1 MVASSGRTVVER
13 DDSLLTKA
21 SAACCKEDEGNGSGM
36 GEVADV
42 TNGTDRDVGSD
53 SVTFV
58 AWFRALV
65 VVSVESPPW
74 SVANLVWKLLVLDN
88 PPPRPDGGARDRG
101 SGTNTDCVAEKVL
114 ARPER
119 SKELAPTWGSC
130 IKVSLGL

>member
-1 MVASSGRTVVER
+1 MASNGRTVVDR
-13 DDSLLTKA
+13 DDSLVTMA
-21 SAACCKEDEGNGSGM
+21 RAACCKEDEGNGSGM

-58 AWFRALV
+58 AWYRALV

-101 SGTNTDCVAEKVL
+101 SGTNTDFVAEKVL